1 MQECTCSNSVVTR
14 YQKRISGPL
23 LDRIDIHMEVP
34 RVDYENECGIAFGRI
49 SICEPAVL
57 FPGEHRQTVG
67 AIAGADSVD
76 TAAEPG
82 VRLSLE
88 DDGRVCLVRA
98 A

>member
-1 MQECTCSNSVVTR
+1 VQECTCTNSVVTR
-14 YQKRISGPL
+14 HQKRISGLL
-23 LDRIDIHMEVP
+23 LDRIDIHMEVS
-34 RVDYENECGIAFGRI
+34 RVDYENECGRAFGRI

-57 FPGEHRQTVG
+57 FPAEHRQTVG

-82 VRLSLE
+82 VQLSLE
-88 DDGRVCLVRA
+88 DDSRVCLVGA